1 MLVKVIRHYYY
12 DDDDDKG
19 KEGEDARELFNSS
32 AKHDP
37 SKGEMSEYL
46 RKLASGN
53 YSIGT

>member
-1 MLVKVIRHYYY
+1 MLVKDIRHYYY
-12 DDDDDKG
+12 YDDDKG
-19 KEGEDARELFNSS
+19 KEGGEDARELFKSS

-53 YSIGT
+53 YSIGI